1 MLNLIVTGASFF
13 FPGGRAL
20 HLIKKGLNIT
30 NSTNPLVLGKN
41 ITLTVV
47 DCCAPPPLKLV
58 AHCVAATSLVTA
70 SVINPN
76 PLTLGSAIHIITEIY
91 EIC

>member
-1 MLNLIVTGASFF
+1 MLNLIVKAV

-20 HLIKKGLNIT
+20 KLIKKGLNIT

-41 ITLTVV
+41 ITLIVV
-47 DCCAPPPLKLV
+47 ECCAPPPLKLA

-70 SVINPN
+70 SVISPS
-76 PLTLGSAIHIITEIY
+76 PFTIGSAIHIITDLY
-91 EIC
+91 ENC